1 MKKRIFD
8 ISNKTILV
16 TGASSGIGKE
26 IVHQLNTYNA
36 NIVITGRDPKKLNDT
51 TYSVDGHNVIYSKA
65 LDLNDDDELEQ
76 FVLNMPKVDGV
87 VFCAGI
93 AEYFPIK
100 LLNKNKIQKTL
111 DTNFISQTQLTRLLI
126 KYKKI
131 NPNGSLIYISSLS
144 SYQGVSATASYAA
157 SKAALNAFMK
167 VTASE
172 LSSQKIRANSL
183 CPGIIQTPM
192 GEMVTELNPE
202 IEKEYPLGLG
212 SPSDV
217 AYACIFFLSDESKWI
232 TGSEIIMDGGLT
244 LK

>member
-1 MKKRIFD
+1 MGKKLFD

-26 IVHQLNTYNA
+26 IVNQLNSQNS
-36 NIVITGRDPKKLNDT
+36 NIIITGRSQDKLNDT
-51 TYSVDGHNVIYSKA
+51 IFSIDGHNVIYSKA
-65 LDLNDDDELEQ
+65 LDLNDIDALEL
-76 FVLNMPKVDGV
+76 FVSEIPNVDGV

-93 AEYFPIK
+93 AEYTPIK

-111 DTNFISQTQLTRLLI
+111 DTNFISQVQLTRLLI

-131 NPNGSLIYISSLS
+131 NPNGSLVYISSLAS
-144 SYQGVSATASYAA
+144 HQGVSATASYAA

-172 LSSQKIRANSL
+172 LASQGIRSNAL
-183 CPGIIQTPM
+183 CPGIIKTPM
-192 GEMVTELNPE
+192 GEMVTNLNPE
-202 IEKEYPLGLG
+202 IEQEYPLGLG
-212 SPSDV
+212 IPSDI
-217 AYACIFFLSDESKWI
+217 AYACMFFLSNESRWI
-232 TGSEIIMDGGLT
+232 TGSELVIDGGLT

>member
-65 LDLNDDDELEQ
+65 LDLNDIDALEL
-76 FVLNMPKVDGV
+76 FVSEIPNIDGV

-93 AEYFPIK
+93 AEYTPIK

-111 DTNFISQTQLTRLLI
+111 DTIDNLDI
-126 KYKKI
+126 
-131 NPNGSLIYISSLS
+131 
-144 SYQGVSATASYAA
+144 
-157 SKAALNAFMK
+157 
-167 VTASE
+167 
-172 LSSQKIRANSL
+172 
-183 CPGIIQTPM
+183 
-192 GEMVTELNPE
+192 
-202 IEKEYPLGLG
+202 
-212 SPSDV
+212 
-217 AYACIFFLSDESKWI
+217 
-232 TGSEIIMDGGLT
+232 
-244 LK
+244 